1 MKYQNLTERGESTEA
16 HCSRVRIFYKVI
28 TQTEGVTPQNKGCA
42 SYL

>member
-1 MKYQNLTERGESTEA
+1 MKYQNLIKRGESTEA

-28 TQTEGVTPQNKGCA
+28 TQTEGVASQNKGCA